1 MDKMSTDLQMAIKV
15 MVQELRIH
23 EGDYSVALS
32 KMQANM
38 ILRALTE
45 AEASIEHLGGVVDMY
60 REQMEKSN
68 ADTELWWNI
77 E

>member
-1 MDKMSTDLQMAIKV
+1 MSTDLEMAIKV

-23 EGDYSVALS
+23 EGHYSVALS

-45 AEASIEHLGGVVDMY
+45 AEESIGHLGGVVDMY
-60 REQMEKSN
+60 REQIEKSN

>member
-1 MDKMSTDLQMAIKV
+1 MGTDLEMAIKV

-23 EGDYSVALS
+23 ERHYSVALS